1 MSDTGRSR
9 LLSAFWGEPLK
20 QSALE
25 ETLRVTASVREK
37 LREKEASIERKEAV
51 TANAYAALL
60 SILEERAGVI
70 TDLERRI
77 ERVNHFLSANGCD
90 CECDHSAE
98 DHDDDCARCVACVID
113 GLLNASPAGVP
124 ASKKDRLLALEAEL
138 ASSRSL
144 YDRAMDEI
152 HRAAGITRNGL
163 AGILGWIEA
172 AKEGEIEPAAKRI
185 RGYEHALMFL
195 SSELRRESRRRPADE
210 EPGWMDAM
218 PILNAY
224 AAEQISGGRAREL
237 LRFWVRGATHDE
249 LVEALPRDESKP
261 RSGP

>member
-1 MSDTGRSR
+1 M
-9 LLSAFWGEPLK
+9 K

-98 DHDDDCARCVACVID
+98 DHDDDCARCVACVSTYIV
-113 GLLNASPAGVP
+113 LVQYL
-124 ASKKDRLLALEAEL
+124 KLQLRALRACVCEL
-138 ASSRSL
+138 QC
-144 YDRAMDEI
+144 M
-152 HRAAGITRNGL
+152 
-163 AGILGWIEA
+163 
-172 AKEGEIEPAAKRI
+172 
-185 RGYEHALMFL
+185 
-195 SSELRRESRRRPADE
+195 
-210 EPGWMDAM
+210 
-218 PILNAY
+218 
-224 AAEQISGGRAREL
+224 
-237 LRFWVRGATHDE
+237 
-249 LVEALPRDESKP
+249 
-261 RSGP
+261 